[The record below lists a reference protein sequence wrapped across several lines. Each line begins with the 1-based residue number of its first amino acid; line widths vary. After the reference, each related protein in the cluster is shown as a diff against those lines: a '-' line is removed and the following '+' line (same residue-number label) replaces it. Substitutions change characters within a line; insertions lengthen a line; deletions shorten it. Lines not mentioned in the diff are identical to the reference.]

1 MPEKPRID
9 PTDRSM
15 LRVTMT
21 IISPTATT
29 TISGIYN
36 MMLLRLSYFKNLGS
50 MAATTKKTTM
60 AVIMMPS
67 SRNWNIRLKLGV
79 FFTDAVVTVA
89 DFIDKLLIRIN
100 LKNLPQRH

>member
-60 AVIMMPS
+60 AVIKMPS
-67 SRNWNIRLKLGV
+67 SRNWNIRFKLGA
-79 FFTDAVVTVA
+79 FFREAFVAVA
-89 DFIDKLLIRIN
+89 DFIDQPLIRTSR
-100 LKNLPQRH
+100 K